1 MKKVRPEMKK
11 FSVLV
16 VGVGGQGIMT
26 IGNVLKKAGQNK
38 GWIVVGTETRGA
50 SQREGSVDSSIRFV
64 ILDPGEER
72 NERTSILAPLVP
84 LAGADFL
91 IAMESNEALRGAK
104 YVSPKTSVLINLFEI
119 LTPQAASD
127 NVKGPPF
134 DEVVQM
140 MKTFSQDVKTIRASE
155 LSRKEF
161 GDFSMSNVIMLGA
174 ALATGKMPLQIDEVK
189 EVLEEEMK
197 SGSAEALRALEL
209 GVTEFAKSK

>member
-1 MKKVRPEMKK
+1 MKK

-64 ILDPGEER
+64 ILDPKEER
-72 NERTSILAPLVP
+72 NERTSVLAPLVP
-84 LAGADFL
+84 WAGADFL
-91 IAMESNEALRGAK
+91 IAMETNEALRGAK
-104 YVSPKTSVLINLFEI
+104 YVSSKTSVLINLFEI
-119 LTPQAASD
+119 LTPQAVSD
-127 NVKGPPF
+127 NVRGPPF
-134 DEVVQM
+134 DEVVQV

-174 ALATGKMPLQIDEVK
+174 ALAMGKMPLQIDEVR

-197 SGSAEALRALEL
+197 SSSAEALKALDI
-209 GVTEFAKSK
+209 GITEFIKSE